1 MARLSNLPSD
11 DIIILQTFDT
21 LSIKVIGFQATI
33 GISDN
38 EKDYQVAEQT
48 DGQPRVI
55 ACQINANKKMF
66 FVRRETLLDVWQE
79 FFVRKQVEK

>member
-21 LSIKVIGFQATI
+21 SSIKVIGFQATI

-38 EKDYQVAEQT
+38 EKGDKVAEQT
-48 DGQPRVI
+48 DRQPRAI
-55 ACQINANKKMF
+55 AF
-66 FVRRETLLDVWQE
+66 
-79 FFVRKQVEK
+79 